1 MMINNKM
8 CVGTL
13 SRKLVPSEF
22 DNYSDDESIPWVE
35 IVTEAEKMQKKGI
48 DLFQAITNTVAKIA
62 SKESMKEQPNPRI
75 IAAGIHA
82 CLIRGRL
89 AEALF
94 MSTDSQDIEVLALRA
109 IVLFVLSDIQG
120 LREVS
125 DRLNSIIT
133 EESLPSDQVRLSTV
147 KVLVAALEQDTSVIM
162 CVMAFDS
169 LLETYPEQA
178 DNPLIETMFTLY
190 VVGTLLR
197 EVGQAN
203 RASRIVD
210 TLEDMATQ
218 KNHRMFL
225 ALVENLRGHICNLRG
240 EFAQG
245 EKHYVAFRTI
255 SESLGFKLGIAMSL
269 NNLGTLRLN
278 SLLLEEGL
286 DYFKAS
292 LELMDMES
300 GRTVALANLG
310 EISIILGHYEDAE
323 RYLIEGIRLE
333 EKTQTRV
340 IELYTWYSILLAKMS
355 RFQDS
360 LKFLKTAEKMAS
372 SSEKP
377 MQKAAYLFALGNYN
391 ASSNNYDKAI
401 SIYEELLE
409 VSKTEDIFEFLVR
422 AELELASTHLK
433 AYQET
438 KSTDHLSKAGYHL
451 NDIIQIAKEQG
462 IQALYAE
469 ALLARSDMFTIA
481 GQNFEAKGDIERA
494 LSIAQFIEDVRLEKE
509 AKTRLRLMASYTD
522 VSTIGETPVEKTL
535 DRLSGFKPAAG
546 KLREIPQ
553 PSLHT
558 LITIDTRTGLPIFVH
573 HFDEKL
579 KMDSI
584 LIGGFISAI
593 TAFSNELL
601 GQSGLLRSINH
612 EGFTVMMEQKEFW
625 IVTLIADQESFDVRY
640 KLRTFTQVFSDEFKD
655 VKVNDRVEVNTFDRA
670 EGIINLIF
678 DKNPE

>member
-1 MMINNKM
+1 M
-8 CVGTL
+8 GTL
-13 SRKLVPSEF
+13 SRKFVPSEF
-22 DNYSDDESIPWVE
+22 DSYSEDETIPWDE
-35 IVTEAEKMQKKGI
+35 IVSESDRIQKKGT
-48 DLFQAITNTVAKIA
+48 DSFQAITNTVAKIA
-62 SKESMKEQPNPRI
+62 TKESMKEHPNPRI

-94 MSTDSQDIEVLALRA
+94 MSTDSKDVEVLALRA

-125 DRLNSIIT
+125 DRLNSIIN
-133 EESLPSDQVRLSTV
+133 EESPPSDQVRLSTV
-147 KVLVAALEQDTSVIM
+147 RVLLAAAEQDTGVIA
-162 CVMAFDS
+162 CVMEFDH
-169 LLETYPEQA
+169 LLETYPEQVE
-178 DNPLIETMFTLY
+178 NPLIETMFTLY

-240 EFAQG
+240 EFDQG
-245 EKHYVAFRTI
+245 EKHYVAFRMI

-269 NNLGTLRLN
+269 NNLGTLKLN
-278 SLLLEEGL
+278 SLLLEEGF
-286 DYFKAS
+286 DYFRAS

-310 EISIILGHYEDAE
+310 EISVILGRYDDAE
-323 RYLIEGIRLE
+323 NYLIEGIRLE
-333 EKTQTRV
+333 EKTHTRV
-340 IELYTWYSILLAKMS
+340 VELYAWYSILLARMN

-360 LKFLKTAEKMAS
+360 LKYLKISEKIAS

-377 MQKAAYLFALGNYN
+377 MQKAAHLFAKGNYT
-391 ASSNNYDKAI
+391 ASQNNYDEAI

-409 VSKTEDIFEFLVR
+409 VSKKEGIFEFLIR
-422 AELELASTHLK
+422 AELELAGTHLK
-433 AYQET
+433 AYQKT
-438 KSTDHLSKAGYHL
+438 NSADHLSRAGYHL
-451 NDIIQIAKEQG
+451 NDLIQIAKEQG

-481 GQNFEAKGDIERA
+481 GQYSEAKDDILQA
-494 LSIAQFIEDVRLEKE
+494 LSIAQLNEDVRLEKE
-509 AKTRLRLMASYTD
+509 AKTRQKLMVSYTEI
-522 VSTIGETPVEKTL
+522 STLEETPVEKAL

-553 PSLHT
+553 PALHT
-558 LITIDTRTGLPIFVH
+558 LITIDKRTAMPIFVH

-593 TAFSNELL
+593 TAFSNEVL

-612 EGFTVMMEQKEFW
+612 EGFTVMMEHQEFW
-625 IVTLIADQESFDVRY
+625 IVTLIADVESFDVRY
-640 KLRTFTQVFSDEFKD
+640 KLRTFTQVFNDEFKD
-655 VKVNDRVEVNTFDRA
+655 TEVNDSVDANIYHRAKGIVE
-670 EGIINLIF
+670 IIF
-678 DKNPE
+678 GKGSE

>member
-1 MMINNKM
+1 MSKKII
-8 CVGTL
+8 
-13 SRKLVPSEF
+13 PAEF
-22 DNYSDDESIPWVE
+22 DSYREDESIPWAEIAAEVE
-35 IVTEAEKMQKKGI
+35 KIEKKGF
-48 DLFQAITNTVAKIA
+48 DSFQAITNAVAKIA
-62 SKESMKEQPNPRI
+62 SKESMKENQNPRI

-94 MSTDSQDIEVLALRA
+94 MSTDAHDVEVLALRA

-125 DRLNSIIT
+125 NRLSEIVT
-133 EESLPSDQVRLSTV
+133 EDSPSSDKVRLSTV
-147 KVLVAALEQDTSVIM
+147 KVLLAAVEQDTSVIM
-162 CVMAFDS
+162 CVMEFDS
-169 LLETYPEQA
+169 LLESNPEQVE
-178 DNPLIETMFTLY
+178 DPLIETMFTLY
-190 VVGTLLR
+190 VVGILLR

-240 EFAQG
+240 EFEQG

-286 DYFKAS
+286 DFFRAS

-300 GRTVALANLG
+300 GRVVALANLG
-310 EISIILGHYEDAE
+310 EISVVLGRYEEAE
-323 RYLIEGIRLE
+323 KYLIEGIRLE
-333 EKTQTRV
+333 EKTQPRV
-340 IELYTWYSILLAKMS
+340 IELYAWYSILFAKS
-355 RFQDS
+355 GRLNDA
-360 LKFLKTAEKMAS
+360 LKYLKIAEKIAS
-372 SSEKP
+372 FSEKP
-377 MQKAAYLFALGNYN
+377 MQKAAYLFAKGNYSN
-391 ASSNNYDKAI
+391 AQNNHDEAI
-401 SIYEELLE
+401 SIMEELLE
-409 VSKTEDIFEFLVR
+409 VSRKDEIFEFLVR
-422 AELELASTHLK
+422 AELELASIYLK
-433 AYQET
+433 AYQ
-438 KSTDHLSKAGYHL
+438 KSKSPNHLSKAGYHL
-451 NDIIQIAKEQG
+451 NDLIQLAKEQG

-481 GQNFEAKGDIERA
+481 GQDFEAKGDIERA
-494 LSIAQFIEDVRLEKE
+494 LSIAQFVQDVRLEKE
-509 AKTRLRLMASYTD
+509 AQARLRMMTSYPEI
-522 VSTIGETPVEKTL
+522 STIEETPVEKTL
-535 DRLSGFKPAAG
+535 DRLGGFKPAAG

-558 LITIDTRTGLPIFVH
+558 LITLDKRTGLPIFVH

-612 EGFTVMMEQKEFW
+612 EGFTVMMEHKDQW

-640 KLRTFTQVFSDEFKD
+640 KLRTFAQVFYDEFKNIE
-655 VKVNDRVEVNTFDRA
+655 VNDSAEANVFDKA
-670 EGIINLIF
+670 QGLIEIIF
-678 DKNPE
+678 DKDRD

>member
-1 MMINNKM
+1 
-8 CVGTL
+8 
-13 SRKLVPSEF
+13 
-22 DNYSDDESIPWVE
+22 
-35 IVTEAEKMQKKGI
+35 
-48 DLFQAITNTVAKIA
+48 
-62 SKESMKEQPNPRI
+62 
-75 IAAGIHA
+75 
-82 CLIRGRL
+82 
-89 AEALF
+89 
-94 MSTDSQDIEVLALRA
+94 
-109 IVLFVLSDIQG
+109 
-120 LREVS
+120 
-125 DRLNSIIT
+125 
-133 EESLPSDQVRLSTV
+133 
-147 KVLVAALEQDTSVIM
+147 
-162 CVMAFDS
+162 
-169 LLETYPEQA
+169 
-178 DNPLIETMFTLY
+178 
-190 VVGTLLR
+190 
-197 EVGQAN
+197 
-203 RASRIVD
+203 
-210 TLEDMATQ
+210 
-218 KNHRMFL
+218 
-225 ALVENLRGHICNLRG
+225 LRGHICNLRG

>member
-1 MMINNKM
+1 MSK
-8 CVGTL
+8 
-13 SRKLVPSEF
+13 KFVPAEF
-22 DNYSDDESIPWVE
+22 DSYREEEAIPWKE
-35 IVTEAEKMQKKGI
+35 IASEIDKTEKKGI
-48 DLFQAITNTVAKIA
+48 DSIQAITNTVAKIA
-62 SKESMKEQPNPRI
+62 SKESMKDNPNPRV

-94 MSTDSQDIEVLALRA
+94 MSTDSQDVEVLALRA
-109 IVLFVLSDIQG
+109 IVLFVLSDVQG
-120 LREVS
+120 LREVTDKLSEIVS
-125 DRLNSIIT
+125 D
-133 EESLPSDQVRLSTV
+133 ESPSSDQVRLSTV
-147 KVLVAALEQDTSVIM
+147 KVLLAAAEQDTSVIM
-162 CVMAFDS
+162 CVMEFDS
-169 LLETYPEQA
+169 LLESNPEQVE
-178 DNPLIETMFTLY
+178 DPLIETMFTLY

-240 EFAQG
+240 EFEKA

-278 SLLLEEGL
+278 SLRLEEGF
-286 DYFKAS
+286 DFFRAS
-292 LELMDMES
+292 LELMDMEP
-300 GRTVALANLG
+300 GRIVALANLG
-310 EISIILGHYEDAE
+310 EITIVLGRFEE
-323 RYLIEGIRLE
+323 SEKYLIEGIRLE
-333 EKTQTRV
+333 EKAQTGV
-340 IELYTWYSILLAKMS
+340 IELYAWYSILLAKS
-355 RFQDS
+355 GRLKDS
-360 LKFLKTAEKMAS
+360 SKYLKLAEEIAN

-377 MQKAAYLFALGNYN
+377 LQKAAYLFAKGHY
-391 ASSNNYDKAI
+391 KAAQNSHDEAI
-401 SIYEELLE
+401 LIFEELLDISRKE
-409 VSKTEDIFEFLVR
+409 EIFEFLVR

-433 AYQET
+433 DYQ
-438 KSTDHLSKAGYHL
+438 KSKSIDNLSRAGYHL
-451 NDIIQIAKEQG
+451 NDLIQLAKEQG

-481 GQNFEAKGDIERA
+481 GQDFEAKGDIERA
-494 LSIAQFIEDVRLEKE
+494 LSIAQFVEDVRLEKE
-509 AKTRLRLMASYTD
+509 AQARLRLMTSAPEI
-522 VSTIGETPVEKTL
+522 STIEETSVEKTL
-535 DRLSGFKPAAG
+535 DRISGFKPAAG

-553 PSLHT
+553 PTLHT
-558 LITIDTRTGLPIFVH
+558 LITLDKRTGFPIFVH

-612 EGFTVMMEQKEFW
+612 EGFTVMMEHKEFW
-625 IVTLIADQESFDVRY
+625 IVTLIADQESFEVRY
-640 KLRTFTQVFSDEFKD
+640 KVRTFAQAFYDEFKNIE
-655 VKVNDRVEVNTFDRA
+655 VNDSAEASVFDKA
-670 EGIINLIF
+670 HGLIKIIF
-678 DKNPE
+678 DKDGK

>member
-1 MMINNKM
+1 MIISKIY
-8 CVGTL
+8 VGTL
-13 SRKLVPSEF
+13 SRKVVPSEF
-22 DNYSDDESIPWVE
+22 DSYIEDESIPWDE
-35 IVTEAEKMQKKGI
+35 ISSEANTMEKEGI
-48 DLFQAITNTVAKIA
+48 DSFQAITNTIAKIA
-62 SKESMKEQPNPRI
+62 SKESMKDQPNPRV

-82 CLIRGRL
+82 CLIRGRI

-94 MSTDSQDIEVLALRA
+94 MSTDSQDVEVLALRA
-109 IVLFVLSDIQG
+109 IVLFVLSDKQG

-125 DRLNSIIT
+125 NQLSAIVT
-133 EESLPSDQVRLSTV
+133 KESPPSDQVRLSTI
-147 KVLVAALEQDTSVIM
+147 KVLLAAIEQDTSVIM
-162 CVMAFDS
+162 CVMEFDS
-169 LLETYPEQA
+169 LLETYPEQVE
-178 DNPLIETMFTLY
+178 NPLIETMFTLY

-203 RASRIVD
+203 RASHIAD

-218 KNHRMFL
+218 KSHRMFL

-240 EFAQG
+240 EFSQG

-255 SESLGFKLGIAMSL
+255 SESLGFKLGIAMAL

-278 SLLLEEGL
+278 SILLEESL
-286 DYFKAS
+286 DFFRAS

-310 EISIILGHYEDAE
+310 EISVVLGRYEEAE
-323 RYLIEGIRLE
+323 RYLLEGIRLE
-333 EKTQTRV
+333 EKTQTHV
-340 IELYTWYSILLAKMS
+340 IELYTWYSIMLARTSK
-355 RFQDS
+355 FQES
-360 LKFLKTAEKMAS
+360 LKYLEISEKMAN

-377 MQKAAYLFALGNYN
+377 MQKAAYLFACGNFNACRNDYN
-391 ASSNNYDKAI
+391 AAI
-401 SIYEELLE
+401 TIYEELLE
-409 VSKTEDIFEFLVR
+409 VSKKEEIFEFLVR
-422 AELELASTHLK
+422 AELELASTYLK
-433 AYQET
+433 AYQKT
-438 KSTDHLSKAGYHL
+438 KFIDYLSNAGYHL
-451 NDIIQIAKEQG
+451 NDLIQIAKEQG

-494 LSIAQFIEDVRLEKE
+494 LSIAQYIEDVRLEKE
-509 AKTRLRLMASYTD
+509 AKTRLRLMASYTE
-522 VSTIGETPVEKTL
+522 VSTIAETPVERTL

-546 KLREIPQ
+546 KLREIIQ
-553 PSLHT
+553 PNLHT
-558 LITIDTRTGLPIFVH
+558 LITIDIRTGLPVFVH

-579 KMDSI
+579 KMDSL

-612 EGFTVMMEQKEFW
+612 EGFTAMIEHKEFW

-640 KLRTFTQVFSDEFKD
+640 KLRTFTQVFNDEFKGIE
-655 VKVNDRVEVNTFDRA
+655 VNDNTETNPFEKA
-670 EGIINLIF
+670 KGIIDIIF
-678 DKNPE
+678 QKNSE

>member
-1 MMINNKM
+1 M
-8 CVGTL
+8 GTV
-13 SRKLVPSEF
+13 KKKFVPAEF
-22 DNYSDDESIPWVE
+22 DSYSEEEAIPWNE
-35 IVTEAEKMQKKGI
+35 ITSEIEKNENKGVVPI
-48 DLFQAITNTVAKIA
+48 QVITNTVAKIA
-62 SKESMKEQPNPRI
+62 SKESMKDNPNPRI

-94 MSTDSQDIEVLALRA
+94 MSTDTQDVEVLALRA
-109 IVLFVLSDIQG
+109 IVLFVLSDVQG

-125 DRLNSIIT
+125 DRLNEIVTSD
-133 EESLPSDQVRLSTV
+133 SPSSDQVRLSTV
-147 KVLVAALEQDTSVIM
+147 KVLLAAAEQDTSVIM
-162 CVMAFDS
+162 CVMEFDS
-169 LLETYPEQA
+169 LLESNPEQVE
-178 DNPLIETMFTLY
+178 DPLVETMFTLY

-240 EFAQG
+240 DFEQG
-245 EKHYVAFRTI
+245 EKHYVTFRTI

-278 SLLLEEGL
+278 SLMLEEGL
-286 DYFKAS
+286 DYFRAS

-300 GRTVALANLG
+300 GRVVSLANLG
-310 EISIILGHYEDAE
+310 EITIVLGRYEEAE
-323 RYLIEGIRLE
+323 KYLIEGIRLE
-333 EKTQTRV
+333 KKTQTRV
-340 IELYTWYSILLAKMS
+340 IELYAWYSILLAKS
-355 RFQDS
+355 GRLKDS
-360 LKFLKTAEKMAS
+360 LKYLKIAEKIAS
-372 SSEKP
+372 SSERP
-377 MQKAAYLFALGNYN
+377 MQKAAYLFAKGIYS
-391 ASSNNYDKAI
+391 AAENNHAEAI
-401 SIYEELLE
+401 SIFDDLLE
-409 VSKTEDIFEFLVR
+409 ISRKNEIFEYMVR
-422 AELELASTHLK
+422 AELELASTFLK
-433 AYQET
+433 AYQ
-438 KSTDHLSKAGYHL
+438 KSKSIDNLSKAGYHL
-451 NDIIQIAKEQG
+451 NDLIQLAKEQG

-469 ALLARSDMFTIA
+469 ALLARSDMFTVA
-481 GQNFEAKGDIERA
+481 GQDFEAKGDIERA
-494 LSIAQFIEDVRLEKE
+494 LSIAQFIEDARLEKE
-509 AKTRLRLMASYTD
+509 AQARLRLMSLAPEI
-522 VSTIGETPVEKTL
+522 STIEETPVEMTL
-535 DRLSGFKPAAG
+535 DRLGGFKPAAG

-558 LITIDTRTGLPIFVH
+558 LITLDKRTGLPIFVH

-612 EGFTVMMEQKEFW
+612 EGFTVMMEHKEFW
-625 IVTLIADQESFDVRY
+625 IATLIANQESFDVRY
-640 KLRTFTQVFSDEFKD
+640 KLRTFAQAFYDEFKNSE
-655 VKVNDRVEVNTFDRA
+655 VNDSAAANV
-670 EGIINLIF
+670 F
-678 DKNPE
+678 DKAQGLVEIIFYKEGN